1 MPAAAVN
8 ARIWH
13 LFEQRDTRRFTLF
26 DDAGGLFRIDPG
38 NGEVSFARTATA
50 DDFATH
56 ELTLILRGGNPELT
70 ARQSARIRIR
80 ELPFRYID
88 DEDNEDKG
96 EGTPADPFLI
106 YDVYQLQA
114 INGELPN
121 EAVAELTLALNM
133 TADAVISLA
142 ATVFGTTT
150 IERLSRHYRLAV
162 DIDAAVA
169 RGWNDGAGFAPIGGM
184 DDFTGGFDGDGYA
197 IRDLRISVDGDYAGL
212 FTGIGAAATISD
224 LLLQEIDVSGGG
236 NVGALAGRLSV
247 GLISRVGAYGRVVGA
262 TVGGLA
268 GVAEGGTVSQS
279 WFAGEVVAGGNGGGL
294 FGYISVAVEV
304 DRVWT
309 AARVSAANQAGGLS
323 PNFIGRITGS
333 WAAGEI
339 QGGFGL
345 VGGMVD
351 GMGMGSHATMSY
363 WGVDTTGATRSELGI
378 SIARVEQ
385 VTVLG
390 SGWNVGGREDFPVLT
405 VLSESPQKLGAA
417 YGLTR
422 LQAVNVD
429 MSIRDLSRFGVN
441 EGGEEFS
448 VMRLDLDGAADGRGV
463 VCESGEGAVEL
474 RANPGYNDLRV
485 VVSLVGGGVIQQY
498 DDSACL
504 FGVSAAAGGRTL
516 RLRYESAAGAALVVD
531 YALSLTVALTVTP
544 PAAGPVISF
553 VDAVLGEEIVVPSDA
568 TMDYPA
574 LTVNVEGINPT
585 LMLLRGG
592 SLALSDSRSPAI
604 LLLTTSA
611 MSLFASDGL
620 RVTAELWASDLLGRR
635 TQVAAVFRSAPLGR
649 NGNTN
654 GMPTDI
660 FLSQEQVVG
669 GAVVLPVSD
678 IEIEI
683 WHYAGVTTFSLTTDA
698 PDIFTVDIDDGRVRL
713 RGSVDSSAYGNY
725 ALTLVGEGGG
735 ARGEQVLAVG
745 LGRLPFIYNSGQ
757 KGSGVEGDPFQIFDI
772 YQLQAIAGTL
782 SSEAAA
788 QIAMS
793 VRMSEA
799 VLQSLAATVF
809 GDTASVRLSAHYRL
823 MNDIDAARTREW
835 SSVGFAP
842 IGGDSTDDFT
852 GVFDGNGRVVS
863 GLFIDRLDGNRVGL
877 FAGVDGGIVASV
889 GLEQAHVTGG
899 SNVGALVGVLS
910 GDGRVVSVRVLGGR
924 VVGSGASDIGGIG
937 GLVGRADQSRV
948 AASWSSAEVF
958 GMLVPVGGLIGWQD
972 DSSTVVGAWS
982 SGRVESLNHHGGGLI
997 GLREGGQVEE
1007 SWSLSEVTAI
1017 DSSFLAGG
1025 LVGHRPISVPAATNG
1040 YWSVETS
1047 GLTESGDGIG
1057 VDTLQTLT
1065 VRHLPSP
1072 YWNFGG
1078 TSDFPLLV
1086 DLPAEQAI
1094 GIGRGMLRLR
1104 SVDGD
1109 EISAFGDISAI
1120 SDVNYINEIGE
1131 RDSLLRLDLN
1141 GAAENIAGQGR
1152 TSTSECIFTDGGE
1165 LRADA
1170 GYNDVDVRLQ
1180 VEAGDAEFLLIGDSA
1195 SVCVIGL
1202 SASSGERG
1210 VLRAIVSSG
1219 GFNLT
1224 VDYPFSVT
1232 ADISPPSVGEAAPPQ
1247 IEADFPDAVAAI
1259 ESGAPAGDFRY
1270 FRAGPSTVAANY
1282 RNTDLTVRDGF
1293 RAVDLFSS
1301 HPGFELSPNRTSVT
1315 EAGTAAS
1322 LRLARPAADIFAADN
1337 QVVTVTIGATD
1348 VLGRSDSTVARFRST
1363 PRAFDGAIVSFF
1375 FNYDENL
1382 SLGVT
1387 LLPAV
1392 DVSMTAWHLFGAPL
1406 RFTVAGDGAT
1416 LFTAD
1421 PESGGVAFARD
1432 ILSADFGLYSLTLLL
1447 SGVSDGGFSVTVRKP
1462 LRVFLGL
1469 EPGRYGGR
1477 DKGTG
1482 TAEDPYLIYDV
1493 YQLQAIDSVYPSEA
1507 AAELATVWGV
1517 NVLAASMEINTLF
1530 GAGNAPLLSHYRL
1543 VNDIDATPTRGWGA
1557 TGFSPIGGADTI
1569 NDENL
1574 RFRGLFDGA
1583 GFVIKGLYVRS
1594 SRDGGLFAGI
1604 HTSATVR
1611 NLGLA
1616 EVDVG
1621 ARVAGA
1627 ISGRSFGLIENSWAI
1642 GRVTSNILAG
1652 GLIGTGDSDDT
1663 NLISLSWFAGDVEF
1677 DSTVIPNGVGGLIGR
1692 IGSGS
1697 GGARVFSSWAM
1708 ARVRNFGGG
1717 RAGGII
1723 GQQSAGGGISNS
1735 WSGSPVVSGSPGGGV
1750 AADIDGNLAVSNV
1763 YFDRSSSGVDNAAG
1777 EGSISSAF
1785 AVDTMTTVSVGAWPS
1800 ANWNFG
1806 DIDAADGAA
1815 DYPIL
1820 QTNSADWQKIGLSYG
1835 LTRVVAVGAASDTT
1849 LRINA
1854 ANTASDDAFD
1864 LLRFDMIGG
1873 ADFLSAQ
1880 RHSPDASCSSEA
1892 DPAGGEILVVAP
1904 NFNGA
1909 VARVSLIKPVVG
1921 ARLQTANNGCAFYLE
1936 STSDNF
1942 NATLRVTY
1950 SVGEAVLV
1958 ADYPLSN
1965 YDGASDR
1972 SALAGPLVLNS
1983 EPPSDPPGQTIV
1995 VVPVDATANYSPLTL
2010 TAFAAS
2016 IFTSRES
2023 TLFEGAGNDLA
2034 TIFMRE
2040 EAVSLFAD
2048 NNRIYTVSFF
2058 AADRRTRTASF
2069 TAAFRSAPRVI
2080 NGGRSVFVLN
2090 VGLSRGQTVLAA
2102 TDVRATIWHLHGAP
2116 LRYELDESST
2126 TGGNLFR
2133 VDPENGQVE
2142 LAANLDDG
2150 VYRVALV
2157 ARAMVDGEE
2166 FSARQDAQIFIGV
2179 TPPPFLYHNL
2189 PKGDGSVA
2197 DPYLVYD
2204 AYLLQAIGGEER
2216 FPREALTVMASLSAL
2231 LPDET
2236 EQVIADLFGDDAAR
2250 ATASYLLAN
2259 DIDASIARGWD
2270 LEASEARGFSPIGT
2284 EATPFRGRF
2293 DGGGNRINDLF
2304 IRRPATV
2311 SAVGLFAQADAAFF
2325 ANLEIANARVSGGGD
2340 TGALVGAV
2348 AGAATVTSVWAQGR
2362 VESTNEE
2369 ADRGIGG
2376 LIGRYAG
2383 ELTVA
2388 RSWFAGEA
2396 LGGTNVGGLI
2406 GLGADGAAVN
2416 VQESWTAARVSAT
2429 VTVAGGLL
2437 AKGSGGNLRRS
2448 WAVGPVTASS
2458 AAGGLVGDGVVAA
2471 LQGYWDAGVSGQT
2484 DSAAGL
2490 SVDLRTITDTQIDGA
2505 WIFGTDS
2512 DFPIL
2517 DGINVTAQNAAIAAG
2532 LTRISVVASVSR
2544 TDFQVFEID
2553 VNGDEPN
2560 EGGAR
2565 APVCAFVDDGVRAT
2579 TGYNDQ
2585 VVVVRSTG
2593 GGRLTRAIGAT
2604 DGCRFVIQTDRPQPV
2619 LLSVSFGGLFYETI
2633 DAGVTRALNGEGLD
2647 EFLAAVDWTAV
2658 VDGTI
2663 YGERDDDN
2671 DRILNAYDYSPLG
2684 TFDLHYVEDG
2694 VITTFADG
2702 SPQYPFPIH
2711 NIWQLQAISGEDR
2724 APSHLTSGTFA
2735 EFFGD
2740 AARRVRAHYYLA
2752 ADIDAA
2758 STRGWNPDA
2767 VGAPIGFY
2775 PLVGFESGGAVIDG
2789 RGRIIDGLYINSAS
2803 EDAGLFARF
2812 AGAASNFGIDNARVF
2827 AVDGRAGL
2835 LAGSIVGGSAASV
2848 WGRGRVV
2855 GGDDAVA
2862 LGGLIGALSAT
2873 PLAPISQ
2880 SWFAGEV
2887 AGGGVVGG
2895 LIGSADG
2902 GAVED
2907 NWAVARVAGAESA
2920 VGGLI
2925 GEAGATVRR
2934 SWAGGPLAGVGQIGG
2949 LVGATLNTAVGEQS
2963 YWSIRSSGA
2972 TASALGIGLET
2983 MQTLLATDAGWSV
2996 AIWNFGQTVDF
3007 PVLAADSI
3015 DENRQAVAMSYGLTR
3030 LVAGIDEG
3038 GGFVREVTLSED
3050 AVYPFTTGNFV
3061 YFDLDI
3067 DGAGVDD
3074 KTECRAVGN
3083 GLNASAGFN
3092 GVMVRLDG
3100 LADGSGIIFSGLGEQ
3115 YRAPCRIG
3123 ASFFPRGASTA
3134 RIVYTA
3140 GDFALTANYRVDDF
3154 VATVNWAEEID
3165 GTIFALRD
3173 NDSDGVLN
3181 AYDIAP
3187 FGEGGI
3193 DLFASGNGF
3202 ADGSSARP
3210 FPIYNIW
3217 QLQAID
3223 GVLPPAASSNI
3234 ADDDAREAARNF
3246 YADSSV
3252 MRLGASYYLASDI
3265 DAAPTRDWDGASGFN
3280 PIGDVVNQFTGRFD
3294 GRGRLIRDL
3303 HIGSSEN
3310 RAGLFAVVGSDGSIL
3325 DVGLEDADVSSN
3337 GQNGRVGALVGSVM
3351 GGLVARGWASSGRT
3365 RATGSGGIAGGLV
3378 GYLQGGETRESWFVG
3393 EVEAGIR
3400 SGGLAGV
3407 ASGALIA
3414 DSWGLVDVRSNENN
3428 ANNYAG
3434 GLIGIVESS
3443 GGTEPSTVSRVWAGG
3458 PVSGASSVTVG
3469 GLFGE
3474 VGGGNQVDGYWAIET
3489 SSVNYSAGGASVVS
3503 VQTAQTL
3510 SVAEWSDAIWSF
3522 GDDDDYPILR
3532 AHRPGRQEAAIAD
3545 YLTRVY
3551 VQSDGAELVA
3561 GGANF
3566 YDTSRASLRIDS
3578 NGDAPDFGKG
3588 GATSVADC
3596 SSLRSVAL
3604 NNGVTLDVTMG
3615 GRVNSIDHD
3624 QNLCVFGFSSG
3635 ESANLTVILNFS
3647 VAGVSRRREY
3657 PILNFPLTVNWT
3669 EEIDGTIFALR
3680 DDDDDRV
3687 LNAYD
3692 YQIFGNDGIDLSA
3705 GGGESNRPF
3714 SIYNIWLL
3722 QAIDGR
3728 TPPGVVSSGADTM
3741 FGDAAARL
3749 SASYYLAA
3757 DIDAAPARDWNH
3769 SDDVMGFNPI
3779 SGSGGNNFGGSF
3791 DGRGRVIRDLYID
3804 GGTGCSMK
3812 FPAPPFRISA
3822 WRMWK
3827 CAPPA
3832 TRARWRHR

>member
-1 MPAAAVN
+1 MPDRLRAITAALRGVCAPFLRRFCAREKASIMRALSLLLATGAAAAMVACGGGSVFPPESGVPPGPGPGPGPSPGPGPGLDDLDPSRYLGAVATDVDGRIYLQPSPSSSGEIPVVVNGRSYMISTRSVVPDFEVTTEAAAVVEIRKGNRSAGSFLVAGANATFTVDGFFVATISVFNGALFSGDEDDVPFFYDADEFADGLPTLDGGFHLIRNVYQLQAIAGVDHRGQSIEVFGANRRASNYRLAGDIDAAPSGSEGWSGGSEDRPSGFFPIAYGDDSFIGNFDGGGHEIRDLFINRRDGMAGVGLFGNLGPNAVISNARLENARVAGNDYVGSLVGRVRVAASRVRIENSRARGEVFGEGGNIGGLVGNLLDSTVVEGSWFAGRVWGGVNVGGLIGQAGIRASVSARNNWALAQVFGAQNAGGLVGGWGTDNRLENSWSGGPVIASARDSAGGLIGAGAGSALASYASGETSGQDSAGGDMGAILVDSLLTISDSSWDSSAIWDFGGDNNFPILRSFDANAQGAAIADGLTRIVLPISGNALPVFPPGAVAAVDSDYSILRLDTNGLAPNIGGGANPPPSCAFADGRLSASTYNGVVVNMRVLAGGAARLTPYNDADCLAGLSGNPGEATLRLSFASGGYSFYRDYRLTITAAFAAAAPSPVFVAPTEERFTVNLDSVVGEGVLTVSVDGVSPRIFDATVEGFSTGGGSPAVVTLLSALDSIFTRDEQLIMMTLRADDALGQTASYTVTLASQPREIDGEPFSNLFLAAQATAGATVAPAAAVN

-13 LFEQRDTRRFTLF
+13 LFEQSDTRRFTLL
-26 DDAGGLFRIDPG
+26 DDADGLFRIDPD
-38 NGEVSFARTATA
+38 NGEVSFARTAAA

-56 ELTLILRGGNPELT
+56 ELTLILLGGDPGLT

-80 ELPFRYID
+80 ERSFLYID
-88 DEDNEDKG
+88 DEDKG
-96 EGTPADPFLI
+96 AGTSTNPFLI

-114 INGELPN
+114 INGALSD
-121 EAVAELTLALNM
+121 EAVAELAPVLNI

-142 ATVFGTTT
+142 ATVFGTTA

-169 RGWNDGAGFAPIGGM
+169 RGWNGGAGFAPIG
-184 DDFTGGFDGDGYA
+184 DAEDFAGGFDGGGYA
-197 IRDLRISVDGDYAGL
+197 IRDLRISVSGDYAGL
-212 FTGIGAAATISD
+212 FTGIGAAAAISD
-224 LLLQEIDVSGGG
+224 LLLQEIDVSGGD
-236 NVGALAGRLSV
+236 NAGALAGRLRNGS
-247 GLISRVGAYGRVVGA
+247 LISRVGAYGRVVGA
-262 TVGGLA
+262 TAGGLA
-268 GVAEGGTVSQS
+268 GIAAGGTVSQS
-279 WFAGEVVAGGNGGGL
+279 WFAGEVVARGDGGGL
-294 FGYISVAVEV
+294 FGSISAAVDV
-304 DRVWT
+304 DRAWT
-309 AARVSAANQAGGLS
+309 AARVSVADQAGGLS

-333 WAAGEI
+333 WAAGELEGASI
-339 QGGFGL
+339 GGL
-345 VGGMVD
+345 VD
-351 GMGMGSHATMSY
+351 GAGVVGAPQATMSY
-363 WGVDTTGATRSELGI
+363 WSVDTTGASVSASLGI

-385 VTVLG
+385 LTVADLG
-390 SGWNVGGREDFPVLT
+390 SGWNVGGGEDFPVLT
-405 VLSESPQKLGAA
+405 ILSESPQKLGVA

-422 LQAVNVD
+422 LQAVNK
-429 MSIRDLSRFGVN
+429 SIRGLSRFGVN
-441 EGGEEFS
+441 EGGEDFA

-463 VCESGEGAVEL
+463 ACVYDRDAGVL
-474 RANPGYNDLRV
+474 RANPGYNDLRI
-485 VVSLVGGGVIQQY
+485 VVSLVGDGGVIQQY
-498 DDSACL
+498 DDNACL
-504 FGVSAAAGGRTL
+504 FGVSALAGDRTL

-531 YALSLTVALTVTP
+531 YALSLAVDITAP
-544 PAAGPVISF
+544 GPAVGPVISL
-553 VDAVLGEEIVVPSDA
+553 VSVSLGEEIVIPSDA
-568 TMDYPA
+568 TLHYPA
-574 LTVNVEGINPT
+574 LTVSVVGIDP
-585 LMLLRGG
+585 ML
-592 SLALSDSRSPAI
+592 SLLPGDDGFALSVSSSPAT
-604 LLLTTSA
+604 LLLTTTA
-611 MSLFASDGL
+611 VSLFTSDGL
-620 RVTAELWASDLLGRR
+620 RVTAELSALDFLGRGTR
-635 TQVAAVFRSAPLGR
+635 ATAVFRSAPLGR
-649 NGNTN
+649 DG
-654 GMPTDI
+654 PSVVI
-660 FLSQEQVVG
+660 SLPQERL
-669 GAVVLPVSD
+669 ARDEVVLSTSD
-678 IEIEI
+678 VGIEI
-683 WHYAGVTTFSLTTDA
+683 WHYTGATMFSLLTDA
-698 PDIFTVDIDDGRVRL
+698 PDIFGVFANNGRVYL
-713 RGSVDSSAYGNY
+713 RRSLDSSDYGNY
-725 ALTLVGEGGG
+725 NLTLVGIGDDGV
-735 ARGEQVLAVG
+735 RGEQALEVG
-745 LGRLPFIYNSGQ
+745 IGRLPFIYSSGR
-757 KGSGVEGDPFQIFDI
+757 KGSGTADDPFQIFDI

-788 QIAMS
+788 EITTATG
-793 VRMSEA
+793 MSEA
-799 VLQSLAATVF
+799 VLQSLAANVF
-809 GDTASVRLSAHYRL
+809 GDMDERLGAHYRL
-823 MNDIDAARTREW
+823 MNDIDAASTRGW
-835 SSVGFAP
+835 DGGAGFAP
-842 IGGDSTDDFT
+842 IGGDFT
-852 GVFDGNGRVVS
+852 GVFGGGGMVVS
-863 GLFIDRLDGNRVGL
+863 SLFIDLLDDDNPVGL
-877 FAGVDGGIVASV
+877 FAGVNGGAVSSV
-889 GLEQAHVTGG
+889 GLAQARVTGG
-899 SNVGALVGVLS
+899 ANAGALIGVLS
-910 GDGRVVSVRVLGGR
+910 GGGRVVGVRVLGGL
-924 VVGSGASDIGGIG
+924 VVGGTVFSPNSGIG

-948 AASWSSAEVF
+948 AASWSSAEVV
-958 GMLVPVGGLIGWQD
+958 GLGQTPVGGLIGQQGG
-972 DSSTVVGAWS
+972 SEATVAGSWS
-982 SGRVESLNHHGGGLI
+982 SGRVSAPFDHGGGLI
-997 GLREGGQVEE
+997 GLHEGGQIEE
-1007 SWSLSEVTAI
+1007 SWSLSEII
-1017 DSSFLAGG
+1017 DLGLGGSLGGG
-1025 LVGHRPISVPAATNG
+1025 LVGSRTSALAATNS

-1047 GLTESGDGIG
+1047 GLTVSGDGIG

-1065 VRHLPSP
+1065 VGQLSSL
-1072 YWNFGG
+1072 YWDLGE
-1078 TSDFPLLV
+1078 TPDSDFPLLAGLSAV
-1086 DLPAEQAI
+1086 EQAI

-1104 SVDGD
+1104 SVNDD
-1109 EISAFGDISAI
+1109 ENDDEVLSSFVD
-1120 SDVNYINEIGE
+1120 NEIDE
-1131 RDSLLRLDLN
+1131 SHSLLRLDLN
-1141 GAAENIAGQGR
+1141 GAAENTAGQGR
-1152 TSTSECIFTDGGE
+1152 TSTPECIFIGGE
-1165 LRADA
+1165 LHTRVPP
-1170 GYNDVDVRLQ
+1170 YNDVRVRLQ
-1180 VEAGDAEFLLIGDSA
+1180 AVSGAEFLPIENSA
-1195 SVCVIGL
+1195 SICVIGL
-1202 SASSGERG
+1202 RAPPGEG
-1210 VLRAIVSSG
+1210 VLRAIVSSYVSDSAVP
-1219 GFNLT
+1219 NLT
-1224 VDYPFSVT
+1224 VDYPFSVAAT
-1232 ADISPPSVGEAAPPQ
+1232 ITISPPSVGAAASPQ

-1259 ESGAPAGDFRY
+1259 ESGAAAGDFRY
-1270 FRAGPSTVAANY
+1270 FRAGPSTVATNY
-1282 RNTDLTVRDGF
+1282 RNADLTVRDGF
-1293 RAVDLFSS
+1293 RVVDLFSS
-1301 HPGFELSPNRTSVT
+1301 HPDFDLSPDATSGD
-1315 EAGTAAS
+1315 ETAAS

-1382 SLGVT
+1382 SQGVT
-1387 LLPAV
+1387 LLPAA
-1392 DVSMTAWHLFGAPL
+1392 DVTMTAWHLFGAPL

-1416 LFTAD
+1416 LFMAD
-1421 PESGGVAFARD
+1421 PKSGGVAFARD
-1432 ILSADFGLYSLTLLL
+1432 ILSADFGLYDLTLLL

-1477 DKGTG
+1477 DEGTG
-1482 TAEDPYLIYDV
+1482 TAADPYLIYDV

-1517 NVLAASMEINTLF
+1517 NVLTASMEINTLF
-1530 GAGNAPLLSHYRL
+1530 GAGVAPWSSHYRL
-1543 VNDIDATPTRGWGA
+1543 VSDIDATPTRGWGA
-1557 TGFSPIGGADTI
+1557 TGFSPIGDTGTDGAQAS
-1569 NDENL
+1569 
-1574 RFRGLFDGA
+1574 RFQGSLDGA
-1583 GFVIKGLYVRS
+1583 GFVIKGLSLSVS
-1594 SRDGGLFAGI
+1594 GNGDGGLFSGM
-1604 HTSATVR
+1604 HTSAAVR

-1616 EVDVG
+1616 EVDVR

-1627 ISGRSFGLIENSWAI
+1627 ISGRSFGLIENSWVI
-1642 GRVTSNILAG
+1642 GRVIGRDLAG
-1652 GLIGTGDSDDT
+1652 GLIGAGDRAST

-1677 DSTVIPNGVGGLIGR
+1677 NSGSNAVGGLIGR
-1692 IGSGS
+1692 IGNGNE
-1697 GGARVFSSWAM
+1697 GARVFSSWAM
-1708 ARVRNFGGG
+1708 ARVRNFVGG
-1717 RAGGII
+1717 RAGGIV
-1723 GQQSAGGGISNS
+1723 GQGLDGGISNS

-1750 AADIDGNLAVSNV
+1750 AAEADSDLAVSNV

-1777 EGSISSAF
+1777 AGSISSAF

-1806 DIDAADGAA
+1806 DTDAADGTA

-1820 QTNSADWQKIGLSYG
+1820 RTNSADWQKIGLSYG

-1854 ANTASDDAFD
+1854 ANTASGDAFD

-1909 VARVSLIKPVVG
+1909 VARVSLVRQAV
-1921 ARLQTANNGCAFYLE
+1921 ANLRTANNGCAFYLE
-1936 STSDNF
+1936 STSDDF
-1942 NATLRVTY
+1942 DATLRVTY

-1958 ADYPLSN
+1958 ADYPLSD

-1972 SALAGPLVLNS
+1972 SALAGPLMLDS

-2040 EAVSLFAD
+2040 AAVSLFAV

-2080 NGGRSVFVLN
+2080 DGGRAIFV
-2090 VGLSRGQTVLAA
+2090 VDDLSRGQTVLAA
-2102 TDVRATIWHLHGAP
+2102 ADVRATIWHLHGAP

-2133 VDPENGQVE
+2133 VDSESGQVE

-2197 DPYLVYD
+2197 DPYLIYD
-2204 AYLLQAIGGEER
+2204 AYLLQAIGGADR

-2259 DIDASIARGWD
+2259 DIDASIARDWD

-2284 EATPFRGRF
+2284 EAAPFRGRF

-2304 IRRPATV
+2304 IRRPDAN

-2396 LGGTNVGGLI
+2396 SGGTNVGGLI
-2406 GLGADGAAVN
+2406 GLGADGATVN

-2505 WIFGTDS
+2505 WVFGTDS

-2560 EGGAR
+2560 ESGAR
-2565 APVCAFVDDGVRAT
+2565 APVCAFVDGGVRAT
-2579 TGYNDQ
+2579 TGYNNQ

-2593 GGRLTRAIGAT
+2593 DGRLTRATGAT
-2604 DGCRFVIQTDRPQPV
+2604 DECRFVIQTDRPQPV

-2711 NIWQLQAISGEDR
+2711 NVWQLQAISGEDR
-2724 APSHLTSGTFA
+2724 APSHLTGGTFA

-2758 STRGWNPDA
+2758 STRGWNRDA

-2848 WGRGRVV
+2848 WGRGRVI

-2895 LIGSADG
+2895 LIGSVDEEWAI
-2902 GAVED
+2902 ED

-2925 GEAGATVRR
+2925 GETGATVRR
-2934 SWAGGPLAGVGQIGG
+2934 SWAGGPLAGAGQIGG

-2963 YWSIRSSGA
+2963 YWEHSLFGGDGIRSRHR
-2972 TASALGIGLET
+2972 LGD
-2983 MQTLLATDAGWSV
+2983 DA
-2996 AIWNFGQTVDF
+2996 
-3007 PVLAADSI
+3007 
-3015 DENRQAVAMSYGLTR
+3015 
-3030 LVAGIDEG
+3030 
-3038 GGFVREVTLSED
+3038 
-3050 AVYPFTTGNFV
+3050 
-3061 YFDLDI
+3061 DL
-3067 DGAGVDD
+3067 
-3074 KTECRAVGN
+3074 
-3083 GLNASAGFN
+3083 
-3092 GVMVRLDG
+3092 
-3100 LADGSGIIFSGLGEQ
+3100 
-3115 YRAPCRIG
+3115 
-3123 ASFFPRGASTA
+3123 
-3134 RIVYTA
+3134 A
-3140 GDFALTANYRVDDF
+3140 GD
-3154 VATVNWAEEID
+3154 
-3165 GTIFALRD
+3165 GC
-3173 NDSDGVLN
+3173 
-3181 AYDIAP
+3181 
-3187 FGEGGI
+3187 
-3193 DLFASGNGF
+3193 
-3202 ADGSSARP
+3202 
-3210 FPIYNIW
+3210 
-3217 QLQAID
+3217 
-3223 GVLPPAASSNI
+3223 
-3234 ADDDAREAARNF
+3234 
-3246 YADSSV
+3246 
-3252 MRLGASYYLASDI
+3252 
-3265 DAAPTRDWDGASGFN
+3265 
-3280 PIGDVVNQFTGRFD
+3280 
-3294 GRGRLIRDL
+3294 
-3303 HIGSSEN
+3303 
-3310 RAGLFAVVGSDGSIL
+3310 
-3325 DVGLEDADVSSN
+3325 
-3337 GQNGRVGALVGSVM
+3337 
-3351 GGLVARGWASSGRT
+3351 
-3365 RATGSGGIAGGLV
+3365 GLV
-3378 GYLQGGETRESWFVG
+3378 GGGLEFRG
-3393 EVEAGIR
+3393 AGR
-3400 SGGLAGV
+3400 FPGFGRGSDRRKSASGG
-3407 ASGALIA
+3407 
-3414 DSWGLVDVRSNENN
+3414 DVLRFDP
-3428 ANNYAG
+3428 ACRRHRRRRRLCA
-3434 GLIGIVESS
+3434 
-3443 GGTEPSTVSRVWAGG
+3443 R
-3458 PVSGASSVTVG
+3458 
-3469 GLFGE
+3469 
-3474 VGGGNQVDGYWAIET
+3474 
-3489 SSVNYSAGGASVVS
+3489 
-3503 VQTAQTL
+3503 
-3510 SVAEWSDAIWSF
+3510 SDAF
-3522 GDDDDYPILR
+3522 
-3532 AHRPGRQEAAIAD
+3532 
-3545 YLTRVY
+3545 
-3551 VQSDGAELVA
+3551 
-3561 GGANF
+3561 
-3566 YDTSRASLRIDS
+3566 
-3578 NGDAPDFGKG
+3578 
-3588 GATSVADC
+3588 
-3596 SSLRSVAL
+3596 
-3604 NNGVTLDVTMG
+3604 
-3615 GRVNSIDHD
+3615 
-3624 QNLCVFGFSSG
+3624 
-3635 ESANLTVILNFS
+3635 
-3647 VAGVSRRREY
+3647 RRR
-3657 PILNFPLTVNWT
+3657 
-3669 EEIDGTIFALR
+3669 
-3680 DDDDDRV
+3680 
-3687 LNAYD
+3687 
-3692 YQIFGNDGIDLSA
+3692 
-3705 GGGESNRPF
+3705 
-3714 SIYNIWLL
+3714 
-3722 QAIDGR
+3722 
-3728 TPPGVVSSGADTM
+3728 
-3741 FGDAAARL
+3741 RL
-3749 SASYYLAA
+3749 SFHH
-3757 DIDAAPARDWNH
+3757 RQ
-3769 SDDVMGFNPI
+3769 
-3779 SGSGGNNFGGSF
+3779 
-3791 DGRGRVIRDLYID
+3791 
-3804 GGTGCSMK
+3804 
-3812 FPAPPFRISA
+3812 FRLF
-3822 WRMWK
+3822 
-3827 CAPPA
+3827 
-3832 TRARWRHR
+3832 